1 MKNRRNAAR
10 REILLIFI
18 SLVFT
23 CFVGEQG
30 FADNG
35 PVIDFTIDSIDIINS
50 DSYSVSEDFFTV
62 PATEGYFPVYLSGW
76 QFSNNTEYIYS
87 PQNINLTNSSDD
99 ILVCNEIWSES
110 VDTNQSKKRRI
121 SILILL
127 KSEIYYDDWEKILE
141 KVNHLIFEI
150 DVEQYDAMNETE
162 SRYYSIKTQP
172 QIDTVRTA
180 VDIEFDLELIDELNY
195 LEAAEYDPNII
206 CYAEL
211 IQNETQVTDITCWK
225 IEYQITAPWP
235 IKCILGYHNDVP
247 TSRIVYFNSAE
258 PLINSSKITMYLLYG
273 HNNKEKAFQKDL
285 ISIWEE
291 MEPRLLVSPEPQLI
305 GNHIGGP
312 YYSVILQVE

>member
-1 MKNRRNAAR
+1 MKNRRHAAR
-10 REILLIFI
+10 RGILLVFL

-30 FADNG
+30 SADNG
-35 PVIDFTIDSIDIINS
+35 PVIDFKIDSIDIISS
-50 DSYSVSEDFFTV
+50 DSYSASEDFFTV

-87 PQNINLTNSSDD
+87 PQNISLTNSSDD
-99 ILVCNEIWSES
+99 ILVYNEIWSES

-141 KVNHLIFEI
+141 KVNQLILEI
-150 DVEQYDAMNETE
+150 DVEQHDAMNETE

-180 VDIEFDLELIDELNY
+180 VDIAFDLELIDKLNY

-206 CYAEL
+206 YYAEL
-211 IQNETQVTDITCWK
+211 IKNETQVTDITCWK

-235 IKCILGYHNDVP
+235 IKNILGYHNDAP
-247 TSRIVYFNSAE
+247 TSRIVYFNSSE
-258 PLINSSKITMYLLYG
+258 PLTNSSKITMYLLYG
-273 HNNKEKAFQKDL
+273 HNNAGKAFQKDL

-291 MEPRLLVSPEPQLI
+291 IEPRLIVSPEPQLI